1 VTLVINTNTSSSIAQ
16 SNLSKVGDAL
26 QTTIQRLS
34 SGLRVNTAADDASGF
49 AIANRMDSQVR
60 GMAVATRNAND
71 AISFSQTTSGALSQI
86 SNNLQRMRELA
97 VQAANGSNSSSDTS
111 LLNQEFSQLQTEVA
125 RIKSSTTFNG
135 VNVFGNDDTIFQ
147 IGSNTTANDRVNMQ
161 GTALTSTMTLGTL
174 TITDR
179 DTISGSVD
187 ITSAIAAAA
196 AATGANLTS
205 VQNAAVDA
213 INSSQ
218 KLSFA
223 NKTDLLTN
231 LSIAYAAAS
240 SAGTSVAT
248 FSTQIQVNM
257 SSTIL
262 PGAYGA
268 FTNYSVN
275 SLTNGTLGTQQSI
288 NSNVRSAI
296 FIAGEAN
303 GASLMSVY
311 TAAVA
316 VISAQSGSN
325 NTAVLNQLSNALA
338 YARTS
343 SNTDNMSA
351 RAFSGALL
359 TNFTSASSG
368 GTAGTPSTF
377 ANNYGGGI
385 TRTSATVVG
394 SSSTAGTLLNV
405 NTATTGQT
413 NAQAAINAID
423 NALTEVNT
431 ASAVQGALQNRF
443 TAVISNLSAFSQSQT
458 AAKSRI
464 VDADFAA
471 ETARLSKN
479 QILQQAS
486 TAMLAQANQIPSTVL
501 SLLK

>member
-1 VTLVINTNTSSSIAQ
+1 
-16 SNLSKVGDAL
+16 
-26 QTTIQRLS
+26 
-34 SGLRVNTAADDASGF
+34 
-49 AIANRMDSQVR
+49 
-60 GMAVATRNAND
+60 
-71 AISFSQTTSGALSQI
+71 
-86 SNNLQRMRELA
+86 
-97 VQAANGSNSSSDTS
+97 
-111 LLNQEFSQLQTEVA
+111 
-125 RIKSSTTFNG
+125 
-135 VNVFGNDDTIFQ
+135 
-147 IGSNTTANDRVNMQ
+147 MQ
-161 GTALTSTMTLGTL
+161 GTALTTTMTLGTL

-179 DTISGSVD
+179 DTISGSED

-196 AATGANLTS
+196 AATGANLSS
-205 VQNAAVDA
+205 VQNAAEDA

-223 NKTDLLTN
+223 NKADLLTN

-248 FSTQIQVNM
+248 FSTKIQANM
-257 SSTIL
+257 SGTIEQ
-262 PGAYGA
+262 GAYGA

-275 SLTNGTLGTQQSI
+275 SLTNANLGTQQSI
-288 NSNVRSAI
+288 NANVASAI
-296 FIAGEAN
+296 GIAGEAN

-316 VISAQSGSN
+316 AINAQSGSN

-351 RAFSGALL
+351 RSFSGALL
-359 TNFTSASSG
+359 TNFIFASSG
-368 GTAGTPSTF
+368 GTGGVPLTNT
-377 ANNYGGGI
+377 NNYGGGI
-385 TRTSATVVG
+385 IRTSATVVG

-413 NAQAAINAID
+413 NAQNAITAID
-423 NALTEVNT
+423 TALTEVNT
-431 ASAVQGALQNRF
+431 ASAVHGALQNRF
-443 TAVISNLSAFSQSQT
+443 SAVISNLSAFSQSQT

-471 ETARLSKN
+471 ETAKLSKN
-479 QILQQAS
+479 QILQQAG

>member
-1 VTLVINTNTSSSIAQ
+1 MQ
-16 SNLSKVGDAL
+16 S
-26 QTTIQRLS
+26 
-34 SGLRVNTAADDASGF
+34 
-49 AIANRMDSQVR
+49 
-60 GMAVATRNAND
+60 
-71 AISFSQTTSGALSQI
+71 
-86 SNNLQRMRELA
+86 
-97 VQAANGSNSSSDTS
+97 
-111 LLNQEFSQLQTEVA
+111 
-125 RIKSSTTFNG
+125 
-135 VNVFGNDDTIFQ
+135 
-147 IGSNTTANDRVNMQ
+147 
-161 GTALTSTMTLGTL
+161 TALTSTMTLGTL

-179 DTISGSVD
+179 DTISGSED

-196 AATGANLTS
+196 AATGANLSS

-223 NKTDLLTN
+223 NKTDLLNN
-231 LSIAYAAAS
+231 LGIAYAAAS
-240 SAGTSVAT
+240 KAGTSVAT
-248 FSTQIQVNM
+248 FTTQIQVNM
-257 SSTIL
+257 SSTIE

-288 NSNVRSAI
+288 NSNVASAI
-296 FIAGEAN
+296 GIAGEAN

-351 RAFSGALL
+351 RSFSGALL
-359 TNFTSASSG
+359 TNFISASSG

-479 QILQQAS
+479 QILQQAG